1 MELLKQRIIRDGIAI
16 GKDTI
21 KVDGFLN
28 HQIDVALLE
37 EIGKEFAERFKG
49 CEINKILTVESS
61 GIAVAVTSAK
71 YFGYPPVVFAKK
83 TAPNTMVEGCY
94 EEEAR
99 SFTKGTVSVIRV
111 SEKYIH
117 PGDKV
122 LILDDFLAHG
132 EASLAMTK
140 LIRKAGAEVAGIG
153 IVIEKGFQIGS
164 SKLRS
169 KGFKVESLAIIEKIE
184 DGKIIFA
191 DDENADADRDSE

>member
-1 MELLKQRIIRDGIAI
+1 M
-16 GKDTI
+16 
-21 KVDGFLN
+21 
-28 HQIDVALLE
+28 
-37 EIGKEFAERFKG
+37 
-49 CEINKILTVESS
+49 
-61 GIAVAVTSAK
+61 
-71 YFGYPPVVFAKK
+71 
-83 TAPNTMVEGCY
+83 
-94 EEEAR
+94 
-99 SFTKGTVSVIRV
+99 IRV